1 MDGDNIVGRVLP
13 FSTHAVGRPPRPA
26 GILAL
31 PHAHLRIS
39 DSISNLPLRFFLHH
53 SSTLAAPPPP
63 VLLARRRPQRRGRRK
78 KKARDPPPPRL
89 GTENAVGTL
98 LPLVPLLF
106 FVKMQLPKNPLFQG
120 YRLGSGALTDIHVP
134 FPTPCPRARAEPGP
148 TLSTHDNPRIPI
160 ERWNSKS
167 GAVYFDTG
175 WPTSCQRG
183 LAAGKIYRGV
193 KKIEVHPPAAS
204 LLTRGIRNRKN
215 GPSDPNER

>member
-1 MDGDNIVGRVLP
+1 MPSAGP
-13 FSTHAVGRPPRPA
+13 PGRPGFWRCRMLIFA
-26 GILAL
+26 YQIRSATFLC
-31 PHAHLRIS
+31 
-39 DSISNLPLRFFLHH
+39 DS
-53 SSTLAAPPPP
+53 SSTTLLRLQLPRRQCCLLGGDLRDAAGG
-63 VLLARRRPQRRGRRK
+63 RRRQGT
-78 KKARDPPPPRL
+78 PPPRL